1 MNDSNKG
8 SNGPGPAGSRSG
20 KLHNVSNLRAG
31 GRKSRSLILFFRK
44 KKDFERNGT
53 SNAGDIG
60 LELNHLYR
68 QGAQAETAAPD
79 TASVSSANLKLA
91 GCAA

>member
-1 MNDSNKG
+1 M
-8 SNGPGPAGSRSG
+8 
-20 KLHNVSNLRAG
+20 
-31 GRKSRSLILFFRK
+31 SRSLILFFRK
-44 KKDFERNGT
+44 KKDFGT